1 MHKLTIAYR
10 IYPKVSKHPPIFAE
24 DKFAL
29 SELCLSSLIDSLAG
43 NIDYK
48 FIALLD
54 KCPKEYE
61 DLFKKYIPEN
71 RLEILNL
78 PGIGNA
84 GTFIKQI
91 DLLLSQNHSEFVYF
105 AEDDYFYLPGQF
117 VSMLDFMAKNN
128 DVDFVSPYD
137 HLDNYTLELH
147 NYKSEI
153 RIASDKHWQNIS
165 TTCLTFLAK
174 KESLVKAK
182 GIFKTYAK
190 RNYDASIWLSITKI
204 NAFNLKILFKH
215 LTKAIFQKSKYDF
228 IFGLIYFK
236 TYRFG
241 LLNLLF
247 SKKVKLWSPMPSIAT
262 HMEDNF
268 LAPNIDWET
277 YFHAQIK
284 NNSHKKEL

>member
-10 IYPKVSKHPPIFAE
+10 IYPKVSKRPPIFAE
-24 DKFAL
+24 DKFTL
-29 SELCLSSLIDSLAG
+29 SELCLSSLIGSFTEKV
-43 NIDYK
+43 DYK

-117 VSMLDFMAKNN
+117 ISMLDFIAKNN
-128 DVDFVSPYD
+128 DVDFISPYD

-174 KESLVKAK
+174 KESLAKAK

-204 NAFNLKILFKH
+204 NAFNFKLLFKH
-215 LTKAIFQKSKYDF
+215 LAKAIFKKSKFDF
-228 IFGLIYFK
+228 VFCLIYLK

-241 LLNLLF
+241 LMRLFF
-247 SKKVKLWSPMPSIAT
+247 SKSMTLWSPIPSIAT
-262 HMEDNF
+262 HMEDNY
-268 LAPNIDWET
+268 LAPNIDWISK
-277 YFHAQIK
+277 FKK
-284 NNSHKKEL
+284 NSSGDY